1 MSKLAVVMT
10 PERADDVCSP
20 QTRALLAERF
30 EVTWAGADL
39 NPEVVADLASGSDV
53 LLTSWGT
60 PPLDKALWAD
70 GNGPKVVAHA
80 AGTVKKLIDPTI
92 LDQGV
97 AVFSAGTRIA
107 WSVGEYCLASML
119 TLARRLPQFDQAL
132 RAGGWKQPQLRGGEL
147 AGQRVGILGASSTA
161 RALITLLKPFGCDI
175 VVYDP
180 YLTAE
185 RAGQLGVRTVELE
198 EALQAKFVSI
208 HVPDVPETRGL
219 VTRKLIEQL
228 PDHTILVNS
237 SRGPAVDQP
246 ALLEHCL
253 DGRLFAALDVYDPEP
268 PKFGPD
274 VLAAPNLLLTPHIAG
289 DTVEG
294 HLALAGYVLEDVL
307 KWLDD
312 GVRGPSFV
320 DPAVWAIAA

>member
-1 MSKLAVVMT
+1 MPKLAVVMT

-20 QTRALLAERF
+20 ETRELLAAKF
-30 EVTWAGADL
+30 DVSWAGPDL
-39 NPEVVADLASGSDV
+39 SPNAVPGLVLGSDV
-53 LLTSWGT
+53 VLTSWGT
-60 PPLDKALWAD
+60 PHLDKVLWAD

-80 AGTVKKLIDPTI
+80 AGSVKKLVDPAI
-92 LDQGV
+92 LDQGI

-132 RAGGWKQPQLRGGEL
+132 RAGGWKQPHLRGGEL
-147 AGQRVGILGASSTA
+147 AGQKVGILGASSTA

-180 YLTAE
+180 YLTPE
-185 RAGQLGVRTVELE
+185 RAKQLGVRTAGLE
-198 EALQAKFVSI
+198 EALQCRFVSI
-208 HVPDVPETRGL
+208 HVPDVAETRGL
-219 VTRKLIEQL
+219 VSRRLIEQL
-228 PDHTILVNS
+228 PDHAIVVNS
-237 SRGPAVDQP
+237 SRGPAIDQA

-253 DGRLFAALDVYDPEP
+253 DGRLFAALDVFDPEP

-294 HLALAGYVLEDVL
+294 HLALTGYVIADVL
-307 KWLDD
+307 RWLDD

-320 DPAVWAIAA
+320 DPAAWPIAA

>member
-1 MSKLAVVMT
+1 MPKLAVMMT
-10 PERADDVCSP
+10 PDRADDVCSP
-20 QTRALLAERF
+20 ETRELLAARF
-30 EVTWAGADL
+30 DVSWAGPDL
-39 NPEVVADLASGSDV
+39 SPEVVVGSDV
-53 LLTSWGT
+53 VLTSWGT
-60 PPLDKALWAD
+60 PHLDKALWAD

-80 AGTVKKLIDPTI
+80 AGSVKKLIDPAI

-119 TLARRLPQFDQAL
+119 TLARRLPHFDQAL
-132 RAGGWKQPQLRGGEL
+132 RAGGWKQPHVRGGEL
-147 AGQRVGILGASSTA
+147 AGQKVGILGASSTA

-175 VVYDP
+175 LVYDP

-185 RAGQLGVRTVELE
+185 RAEQLGVRTARLD
-198 EALQAKFVSI
+198 EALQCRFVSI

-228 PDHTILVNS
+228 PDHAIVVNS
-237 SRGPAVDQP
+237 SRGPAIDQA

-253 DGRLFAALDVYDPEP
+253 DGRLFAALDVFDPEP
-268 PKFGPD
+268 PTFGPD

-294 HLALAGYVLEDVL
+294 HLALAGYVIADVL
-307 KWLDD
+307 RWLDD

>member
-10 PERADDVCSP
+10 PERAADVCSAE
-20 QTRALLAERF
+20 TRELLEQRF
-30 EVTWAGADL
+30 DVTWAGDDL
-39 NPEVVADLASGSDV
+39 APDVVAGLVAGSDV

-60 PPLDKALWAD
+60 PHLDKAIWAD

-80 AGTVKKLIDPTI
+80 AGTVKKLIDPVI

-97 AVFSAGTRIA
+97 AVFSAGPRIA

-119 TLARRLPQFDQAL
+119 TLARRLPRFDQAL
-132 RAGGWKQPQLRGGEL
+132 RAGGWKQPHLRGGEL
-147 AGQRVGILGASSTA
+147 AGQSVGILGASSTA
-161 RALITLLKPFGCDI
+161 RALITLLKPFGCDLA
-175 VVYDP
+175 VYDP
-180 YLTAE
+180 YLGDE
-185 RAGQLGVRTVELE
+185 RAAQLGVRTASLE
-198 EALQAKFVSI
+198 EALQCRFISI

-219 VTRKLIEQL
+219 VTRELIEQL
-228 PDHTILVNS
+228 PDHAIVVNS
-237 SRGPAVDQP
+237 SRGPAIDQQ

-253 DGRLFAALDVYDPEP
+253 DGRLFAALDVYDSEP
-268 PKFGPD
+268 PKLGPD
-274 VLAAPNLLLTPHIAG
+274 VLAASNLLLTPHIAG

-294 HLALAGYVLEDVL
+294 HLALAGHVIADVL

-320 DPAVWAIAA
+320 DPAVWSIAA